1 MAKNKRIK
9 KVLRYGLLSIIIL
22 YIGAC
27 AYMYFMQESFIF
39 LPEKID
45 SKATIEMGIPTEEI
59 NLKVDDA
66 QLNGVLCKVNQSKGL
81 VFFLHGN
88 KGNVLC
94 QKAAAKFYTDLG
106 YDFFTFD
113 YRGFGKS
120 TGSCSSEEQFF
131 EDIHAVYETMAKKYT
146 QDSITVIGYSLGT
159 GPAAMIA
166 SKMNPKRLVLIAPY
180 FSLKDMTVRRYYVIP
195 TFLLK
200 YPFETNVHLQNV
212 KVPTLIVHGDQDAVL
227 PFEGGEQLSKLLK
240 KTDQFVRLPG
250 YGHDDMEM
258 NADFRTALTAF
269 LSN

>member
-1 MAKNKRIK
+1 MAKNKRLK
-9 KVLRYGLLSIIIL
+9 KVLRFGLLSIIIL

-45 SKATIEMGIPTEEI
+45 THAVIDMGVPTEEI
-59 NLKVDDA
+59 NFSVDDD
-66 QLNGVLCKVNQSKGL
+66 QLNGVLCKVNQPKGL
-81 VFFLHGN
+81 IFFLHGN
-88 KGNVLC
+88 KGNVLY

-120 TGSCSSEEQFF
+120 TGSCSNEKQFF
-131 EDIHAVYETMAKKYT
+131 DDIHAVYKTMSKKYA
-146 QDSITVIGYSLGT
+146 QDSITVIGYSLGS

-166 SKMNPKRLVLIAPY
+166 SEMNPKRLVLIAPY

-227 PFEGGEQLSKLLK
+227 PFEGGKQLSELLK
-240 KTDQFVRLPG
+240 KTDLFVRLPG
-250 YGHDDMEM
+250 YGHDDMEK
-258 NADFRTALTAF
+258 NADFRSALSTF

>member
-1 MAKNKRIK
+1 MAKNKRFRKIFRFS
-9 KVLRYGLLSIIIL
+9 LISILIL

-39 LPEKID
+39 HPE
-45 SKATIEMGIPTEEI
+45 TIEQNVTIDMGVPSEELTFSV
-59 NLKVDDA
+59 NDS
-66 QLNGVLCKVNQSKGL
+66 QLNGVLCKVNQPKGL
-81 VFFLHGN
+81 IFFLHGN
-88 KGNVLC
+88 KGNVLY

-120 TGSCSSEEQFF
+120 TGACSSEEQFF
-131 EDIHAVYETMAKKYT
+131 EDIHAVYETLSKKYT
-146 QDSITVIGYSLGT
+146 QDSITVIGYSLGS

-166 SKMNPKRLVLIAPY
+166 SKKNPKKLVLIAPY

-227 PFEGGEQLSKLLK
+227 PYEGGQQLSKLLK
-240 KTDQFVRLPG
+240 KTDHFVRLPG
-250 YGHDDMEM
+250 YGHDDMEK
-258 NADFRTALTAF
+258 NTDFRNAVSAF
-269 LSN
+269 LSK